1 MLRYDTLNVSRYSFL
16 SMNSTPIDID
26 EFQRESLQKP
36 RFLL

>member
-26 EFQRESLQKP
+26 EFQRESLY
-36 RFLL
+36 R